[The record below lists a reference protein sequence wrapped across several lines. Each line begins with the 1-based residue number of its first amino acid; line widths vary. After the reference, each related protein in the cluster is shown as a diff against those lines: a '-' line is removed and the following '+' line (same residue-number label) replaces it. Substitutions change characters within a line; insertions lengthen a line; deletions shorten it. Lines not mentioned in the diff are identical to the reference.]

1 MIRATR
7 ALRERRR
14 GIRAQGLKIV
24 AVSPEE
30 RLRQLQIEL
39 PQPPTP
45 LARYV
50 PAVLSGNLLFISGQL
65 PLREGVLV
73 AQGRLGAEVSLEA
86 GVQAART
93 AAINALAATRSA
105 LGSLDRVARIVRLV
119 GHVAATA
126 DFVDHPR
133 VVDGASELLAEVFGE
148 QGRHARVAL
157 GAVSLPLGAP
167 VELELIVEVN
177 PSSESRVSSSVSRN
191 PEPGTQNPERG

>member
-1 MIRATR
+1 M
-7 ALRERRR
+7 
-14 GIRAQGLKIV
+14 
-24 AVSPEE
+24 SPEE

-45 LARYV
+45 IARYV

-65 PLREGVLV
+65 PLREGALV

-93 AAINALAATRSA
+93 AAINALAVTRSA

-119 GHVAATA
+119 GYVAATA

-133 VVDGASELLAEVFGE
+133 VVDGASELLADLFGE

-167 VELELIVEVN
+167 VELELIVEAMG
-177 PSSESRVSSSVSRN
+177 P
-191 PEPGTQNPERG
+191 